1 LKITLYNFV
10 FRVYLVLSGLPLR
23 FQVFA
28 FSSDPICRKYTYLS
42 LAWQVQGTNA
52 RKVISELYTF
62 FVLLCTVF
70 GRKSKHVRAW
80 HRIHFHK
87 NNLLNILVIWNYSVN
102 FQSYQNSILLIS
114 SDTKRTLIHDSS
126 ILVYKLTAQRE
137 LVQYVRRVYASAI
150 NFSCISTLD
159 KSIFAHIYVRYRCSY
174 ICKIYS
180 SYICKI

>member
-1 LKITLYNFV
+1 LSFKPNPWWITLYNFV
-10 FRVYLVLSGLPLR
+10 FMAYLVLSGLPLR

-70 GRKSKHVRAW
+70 GRKSKQKTDVRAW

-87 NNLLNILVIWNYSVN
+87 NNLLNILVIGNYSVN
-102 FQSYQNSILLIS
+102 FQSYQNSILLTS
-114 SDTKRTLIHDSS
+114 SDTKRTLF
-126 ILVYKLTAQRE
+126 LFT
-137 LVQYVRRVYASAI
+137 
-150 NFSCISTLD
+150 N
-159 KSIFAHIYVRYRCSY
+159 
-174 ICKIYS
+174 
-180 SYICKI
+180 